1 MLKREKG
8 TQEIRQY
15 SEALKRQVVLEYES
29 GRATVRE
36 LLIDY
41 DILTKA
47 SIYNWCRKYGKS
59 KRATKVVRV
68 IMKSEKERIRELEK
82 AVADLTLKNRASE
95 ALIEVYE
102 EDTEL
107 KKKLSSQQ
115 LERLKDLKAKL
126 VSIQSGSSVKSSE

>member
-1 MLKREKG
+1 MLKRAQQ

-29 GRATVRE
+29 GRATVKE

-41 DILTKA
+41 DIQSKG
-47 SIYNWCRKYGKS
+47 SIYNWRAKYGKG

-68 IMKSEKERIRELEK
+68 IMKSEKERIRDLEK
-82 AVADLTLKNRASE
+82 AVADLTLRNRANA